1 MGFSA
6 QKPGKSQV
14 NQVELVTQASPHRY
28 LALSLQLGFSKLGS
42 NTNSC
47 TWKPVG
53 NANPWVPTQANRIKI
68 SGDEALRSSF

>member
-28 LALSLQLGFSKLGS
+28 LALSLQLGFFKLGS
-42 NTNSC
+42 RTNGC

-53 NANPWVPTQANRIKI
+53 NANPWVPTQANQVKI
-68 SGDEALRSSF
+68 SGDEALWSAF